1 MHSLIISRV
10 SLVSLERPA
19 IPVKM
24 VNLVCKD
31 PLAYL
36 VQVDLAVNVVSL
48 VNADLSVPQALLVN
62 VVLSA

>member
-1 MHSLIISRV
+1 M
-10 SLVSLERPA
+10 SLERPV

-31 PLAYL
+31 PPAYL

-48 VNADLSVPQALLVN
+48 VNADLSVPLALLVN